1 MGSLFLA
8 NNNYTF
14 MTTALILLV
23 ALASSA
29 GAADPYSL
37 YLEISTPDEVM
48 FERMSGSPAI
58 EPAEGNVLVSG
69 RIDHAGFFIDELSQ
83 ITVETPQGEGIPLLI
98 DRASIFREFGSVVSL
113 LFAFEISESVADGS
127 GRGFRILWGPS
138 IEADNQEVERV
149 LVDPGRPALYRQF
162 RWVESL
168 GGDSG
173 DETPFSTIVVIADS
187 TAEYHFLWYLLPMG
201 LIFTLLT
208 IRKTR
213 ARHTSA

>member
-1 MGSLFLA
+1 MGSLFLL
-8 NNNYTF
+8 NKYKTF
-14 MTTALILLV
+14 PAALIVLI
-23 ALASSA
+23 ALAYVSM
-29 GAADPYSL
+29 AADPYSL
-37 YLEISTPDEVM
+37 YMEISPIDEVTLDLLA
-48 FERMSGSPAI
+48 GGAPV
-58 EPAEGNVLVSG
+58 EPSEGNVLVSG

-83 ITVETPQGEGIPLLI
+83 ITVETPLGERVPLLI
-98 DRASIFREFGSVVSL
+98 DRSSIFREFGSVVSL
-113 LFAFEISESVADGS
+113 LFAFEISESAADGA

-149 LVDPGRPALYRQF
+149 HVDPGRPALYRQF

-168 GGDSG
+168 GGDAG

-201 LIFTLLT
+201 LVFTLLT